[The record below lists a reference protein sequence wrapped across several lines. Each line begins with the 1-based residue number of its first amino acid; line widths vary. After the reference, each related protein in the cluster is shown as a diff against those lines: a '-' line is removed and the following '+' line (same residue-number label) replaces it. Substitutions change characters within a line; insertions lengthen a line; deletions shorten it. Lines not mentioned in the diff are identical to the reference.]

1 MNSATHL
8 MLDRAM
14 HRPMFLTEKGQIS
27 TADFLSHVAAL
38 AERLPDKPYAINYC
52 ENHYEFA
59 VTFFAVLLRGQCN
72 VLLPGH
78 QAGLLKGAARQ
89 FSDAYVVTAGSL
101 NDSPL
106 PMFDMSGVKRNSG
119 TTLVPLLPADQL
131 AAIVYTS
138 GTTGISKSIEK
149 TVGSLFYGA
158 KINSGVLHESLSLGR
173 NPAIVATAPP
183 WHMYGLE
190 WSLLVSCVSD
200 IAIFSGSTL
209 FPGDVIAAL
218 KLVGEDNCFV
228 STPHHLRALYRSG
241 MDISLVRH
249 LLSATAPLNDSLAMD
264 LLDSIHGDL
273 LEIYGCSE
281 AGSFACR
288 SSVAADWQ
296 QYFRCFSEFTMIEE
310 DGVVILSAPHLAHP
324 VKLSDELYFSE
335 NGGFSIV
342 GRDAD
347 LIKVAG
353 KRASLADLNATL
365 LSLDSVIDGV
375 VLPPQIE
382 GGRLLILVV
391 LQDGDAAAVEK
402 ALAGLIEQSFLP
414 RRVRQVDAL
423 PRDETGKL
431 KQVRLQAL
439 LQAEGV
445 PVKSG
450 KTQDEVS
457 GLA

>member
-1 MNSATHL
+1 
-8 MLDRAM
+8 ML
-14 HRPMFLTEKGQIS
+14 
-27 TADFLSHVAAL
+27 
-38 AERLPDKPYAINYC
+38 
-52 ENHYEFA
+52 
-59 VTFFAVLLRGQCN
+59 
-72 VLLPGH
+72 
-78 QAGLLKGAARQ
+78 
-89 FSDAYVVTAGSL
+89 TAGAL
-101 NDSPL
+101 DESPL
-106 PMFDMSGVKRNSG
+106 PVFDMSGVKRNSG
-119 TTLVPLLPADQL
+119 STLVPLLPADQL

-138 GTTGISKSIEK
+138 GTTGISKSLEK
-149 TVGSLFYGA
+149 TVGSLFSGA
-158 KINSGVLHESLSLGR
+158 KINSGVLHDSLSLGP
-173 NPAIVATAPP
+173 NPVIVATAPP

-190 WSLLVSCVSD
+190 WSLLVSCVSE

-241 MDISLVRH
+241 MDMSLVRH
-249 LLSATAPLNDSLAMD
+249 LLSATAPLSDSLAMD
-264 LLDSIHGDL
+264 LVDSISGDL

-288 SSVAADWQ
+288 SSVAAERQ
-296 QYFRCFSEFTMIEE
+296 RYFRCFSEFTMIEE
-310 DGVVILSAPHLAHP
+310 DGVTTLFAPHLAHP
-324 VKLSDELYFSE
+324 VKLADELCFSE
-335 NGGFSIV
+335 DGGFSIR
-342 GRDAD
+342 GRDSD

-365 LSLDSVIDGV
+365 LSLDRVIDGV
-375 VLPPQIE
+375 VLPPQTE

-431 KQVRLQAL
+431 KQLALQAL
-439 LQAEGV
+439 LRSEGLIM
-445 PVKSG
+445 KSAN
-450 KTQDEVS
+450 TQDEFS

>member
-1 MNSATHL
+1 MNCATHL
-8 MLDRAM
+8 MLGRSL
-14 HRPMFLTEKGQIS
+14 HRPMFLTAKGQVS
-27 TADFLSHVAAL
+27 AADFLSHVIAL
-38 AERLPDKPYAINYC
+38 AESLPDKSYAINYC
-52 ENHYEFA
+52 EDRYQFA
-59 VTFFAVLLRGQCN
+59 VTFFAALLRGQCN

-78 QAGLLKGAARQ
+78 QVGLLKGAARQ
-89 FSDAYVVTAGSL
+89 FSDAYVVTAGVL
-101 NDSPL
+101 NESPL
-106 PMFDMSGVKRNSG
+106 PVFDMSGVKRNSG
-119 TTLVPLLPADQL
+119 NAQVPLLPADQL

-149 TVGSLFYGA
+149 TVGSLFSGA
-158 KINSGVLHESLSLGR
+158 HINSNVLHESLALGS
-173 NPAIVATAPP
+173 NPAIVSTAPP

-209 FPGDVIAAL
+209 FPGDVVAAL
-218 KLVGEDNCFV
+218 KLVGADNYFV

-264 LLDSIHGDL
+264 LLDSIHGGL

-288 SSVAADWQ
+288 SSVAAEWQ

-310 DGVVILSAPHLAHP
+310 DGAAILSAPHLTHP
-324 VKLSDELYFSE
+324 VKLADELCFSDT
-335 NGGFSIV
+335 GGFSIV
-342 GRDAD
+342 GRDSD

-365 LSLDSVIDGV
+365 LSLDSVVDGV
-375 VLPPQIE
+375 VLPPQTE

-391 LQDGDAAAVEK
+391 LQDEDAAAIEK

-414 RRVRQVDAL
+414 RRVCQVVAL

-431 KQVRLQAL
+431 KQAALQTL
-439 LQAEGV
+439 LQAEGF
-445 PVKSG
+445 PVKSE
-450 KTQDEVS
+450 KTQGEVS

>member
-14 HRPMFLTEKGQIS
+14 HRPMFLTAKGQVS
-27 TADFLSHVAAL
+27 AGDFLSHVTAL
-38 AERLPDKPYAINYC
+38 AESLPDKPYAINYC
-52 ENHYEFA
+52 EDRYQFA

-72 VLLPGH
+72 VLLPAH
-78 QAGLLKGAARQ
+78 QVGLLKGAARQ
-89 FSDAYVVTAGSL
+89 FPEAYVVTSAAFSE
-101 NDSPL
+101 SPL
-106 PMFDMSGVKRNSG
+106 PVFDMSGVKQCSG
-119 TTLVPLLPADQL
+119 NVGVPLLPADQL
-131 AAIVYTS
+131 AAMVYTS
-138 GTTGISKSIEK
+138 GTTGIAQSIEK
-149 TVGSLFYGA
+149 TVDSLFAGA
-158 KINSGVLHESLSLGR
+158 KINSRVLHESLSLGS
-173 NPAIVATAPP
+173 NPAIVSTAPP

-190 WSLLVSCVSD
+190 WSLLVSCVSN

-218 KLVGEDNCFV
+218 KLVGADNYFV

-249 LLSATAPLNDSLAMD
+249 LLSATAPLNDSLAMG
-264 LLDSIHGDL
+264 LLDSIHGEL

-288 SSVAADWQ
+288 LSVAAEWQ
-296 QYFRCFSEFTMIEE
+296 QYFRRFPEFTMIEE
-310 DGVVILSAPHLAHP
+310 DGAAILSAPLLAHP
-324 VKLSDELYFSE
+324 VKLADELCFSE
-335 NGGFSIV
+335 NGDFSIV
-342 GRDAD
+342 GRDSD

-365 LSLDSVIDGV
+365 LSLDSVVDGV
-375 VLPPQIE
+375 VLPPQTE
-382 GGRLLILVV
+382 AGRLLILVV
-391 LQDGDAAAVEK
+391 LQDGDSAAVEK

-414 RRVRQVDAL
+414 RRVCQIDAL

-431 KQVRLQAL
+431 KQAALQIL
-439 LQAEGV
+439 LQAEGI
-445 PVKSG
+445 PVEPG
-450 KTQDEVS
+450 KTQGEVS